1 MAINVNKVYR
11 TVLSILNR
19 EQRGYLT
26 PDQFNRLGR
35 QAQLSLLDKS
45 FYDYNRHLTRRNIQ
59 GVNSEYG
66 NIVDRIEEKIDVLS
80 REASISLTNGVYDTG
95 NLSDTIYK
103 IIQLT
108 TDNRATEVEQV
119 KKSELTYM
127 NASKLTA
134 PTTDFPAY
142 YLEGNNIKI
151 FPTTVSSATLDYI
164 KNPADP
170 SWEYTLGSS
179 GQYIYDSVNSVDFE
193 LHISEEVDLVIKI
206 LSLAGVI
213 IKDPTVIQ
221 MAQAEQNV
229 NFNQENS

>member
-1 MAINVNKVYR
+1 MAINVNSVYR
-11 TVLSILNR
+11 VILSVLNK

-26 PDQFNRLGR
+26 PDQFNRLGK
-35 QAQLSLLDKS
+35 QAQLGLLDKS

-66 NIVDRIEEKIDVLS
+66 DIADRIEEKIDVLS

-108 TDNRATEVEQV
+108 TDNRAIEVEQV

-134 PTTDFPAY
+134 PTSNFPAY
-142 YLEGNNIKI
+142 YLEGDNIKI

-164 KNPADP
+164 KKPADP
-170 SWEYTLGSS
+170 KWAFTTGNG
-179 GQYIYDSVNSVDFE
+179 GQYTYDENNSVDFE
-193 LHISEEVDLVIKI
+193 LHPSEETDLVVKI
-206 LSLAGVI
+206 LALAGVV

-221 MAQAEQNV
+221 IAQAEEAN
-229 NFNQENS
+229 NFNQENA

>member
-1 MAINVNKVYR
+1 MAINVNSVYR
-11 TVLSILNR
+11 VVLSVLNK

-26 PDQFNRLGR
+26 PDQFNRLGK
-35 QAQLSLLDKS
+35 QAQLGLLDKS

-66 NIVDRIEEKIDVLS
+66 DIADRIEEKIDVLS
-80 REASISLTNGVYDTG
+80 REASISLTSGVYDTG

-103 IIQLT
+103 IIQVT
-108 TDNRATEVEQV
+108 TDSRATEVEQV

-142 YLEGNNIKI
+142 YLEGENIKI
-151 FPTTVSSATLDYI
+151 FPTTITSAVLDYI
-164 KNPADP
+164 KKPADP
-170 SWEYTLGSS
+170 VWAFTVGGN
-179 GQYIYDSVNSVDFE
+179 GQYVYDDVNSKDFE
-193 LHISEEVDLVIKI
+193 LHPSEETDLVIKI
-206 LSLAGVI
+206 LALAGVV
-213 IKDPTVIQ
+213 IKDPTLV
-221 MAQAEQNV
+221 QAAATEEAN

>member
-1 MAINVNKVYR
+1 MAINVNSVYR
-11 TVLSILNR
+11 VVLSVLNK

-26 PDQFNRLGR
+26 PDQFNRLGK
-35 QAQLSLLDKS
+35 QAQLGLLDKS

-66 NIVDRIEEKIDVLS
+66 DNADRIEEKIDMLS
-80 REASISLTNGVYDTG
+80 REASISLTNGVYDTS

-108 TDNRATEVEQV
+108 TDSRATEVEQV

-134 PTTDFPAY
+134 PSSDFPAY
-142 YLEGNNIKI
+142 YLEGENIKV
-151 FPTTVSSATLDYI
+151 FPTTVSSVVLDYV
-164 KNPADP
+164 KKPADP
-170 SWEYTLGSS
+170 KWAYTTGNG
-179 GQYIYDSVNSVDFE
+179 GQYTYDSNASIDFE
-193 LHISEEVDLVIKI
+193 LHPSEETDLVVKI
-206 LSLAGVI
+206 LALAGVV

-221 MAQAEQNV
+221 VAQTEEAN
-229 NFNQENS
+229 NFNQENL

>member
-1 MAINVNKVYR
+1 MAINVNSVYR
-11 TVLSILNR
+11 VILSVLNK

-26 PDQFNRLGR
+26 PDQFNRLGK
-35 QAQLSLLDKS
+35 QAQLGLLDKS

-66 NIVDRIEEKIDVLS
+66 DIADRIEEKIDVLS

-134 PTTDFPAY
+134 PTSNFPAY
-142 YLEGNNIKI
+142 YLEGDNIKI

-164 KNPADP
+164 KKPADP
-170 SWEYTLGSS
+170 KWAFTTGNG
-179 GQYIYDSVNSVDFE
+179 GQYTYDENNSVDFE
-193 LHISEEVDLVIKI
+193 LHPSEETDLVVKI
-206 LSLAGVI
+206 LALAGVV

-221 MAQAEQNV
+221 IAQAEEAN
-229 NFNQENS
+229 NFNQENA

>member
-1 MAINVNKVYR
+1 MAVNVNSVYR
-11 TVLSILNR
+11 VILSVLNK

-26 PDQFNRLGR
+26 PDQFNRLGK
-35 QAQLSLLDKS
+35 QAQLGLLDKS

-66 NIVDRIEEKIDVLS
+66 DIADRIEEKIDVLS

-108 TDNRATEVEQV
+108 TDNRATEIEQV

-134 PTTDFPAY
+134 PTSNFPAY
-142 YLEGNNIKI
+142 YLEGDNIKV

-164 KNPADP
+164 KKPADP
-170 SWEYTLGSS
+170 KWAFTTGSG
-179 GQYIYDSVNSVDFE
+179 GQYTYDQSSSVDFE
-193 LHISEEVDLVIKI
+193 LHPSEETDLVVKI
-206 LSLAGVI
+206 LALAGVV

-221 MAQAEQNV
+221 IAQAEEAN
-229 NFNQENS
+229 NFNQENA

>member
-1 MAINVNKVYR
+1 MAINVNSVYR
-11 TVLSILNR
+11 VILSVLNK

-26 PDQFNRLGR
+26 PDQFNRLGK
-35 QAQLSLLDKS
+35 QAQLGLLDKS

-66 NIVDRIEEKIDVLS
+66 DIADRIEEKIDVLS
-80 REASISLTNGVYDTG
+80 KEASISFTNGVYDTG

-108 TDNRATEVEQV
+108 TGGRATEVEQV

-134 PTTDFPAY
+134 PTSDFPAY

-151 FPTTVSSATLDYI
+151 FPTTVTSATLDYI
-164 KNPADP
+164 KKPADP
-170 SWEYTLGSS
+170 IWAFTVGGN
-179 GQYIYDSVNSVDFE
+179 GQYIYNSSSSVNFE
-193 LHISEEVDLVIKI
+193 LHPSEETDLVTKI
-206 LSLAGVI
+206 LALAGVV

-221 MAQAEQNV
+221 IAQAEEAN
-229 NFNQENS
+229 NFNQENA

>member
-1 MAINVNKVYR
+1 MAINVNSVYR
-11 TVLSILNR
+11 VILSVLNK

-26 PDQFNRLGR
+26 PDQFNRLGK
-35 QAQLSLLDKS
+35 QAQLGLLDKS

-66 NIVDRIEEKIDVLS
+66 DIADRIEEKIDVLS
-80 REASISLTNGVYDTG
+80 REASISLTNGVYDTT

-108 TDNRATEVEQV
+108 ANNRVTEIEQL

-134 PTTDFPAY
+134 PTANFPAY
-142 YLEGNNIKI
+142 YLEGDNIKV
-151 FPTTVSSATLDYI
+151 FPTTIDSATLDYI
-164 KNPADP
+164 KKPADP
-170 SWEYTLGSS
+170 KWAFTTGNG
-179 GQYIYDSVNSVDFE
+179 GQYTYDESNSVDFE
-193 LHISEEVDLVIKI
+193 IHPSEETDLVVKI
-206 LSLAGVI
+206 LALAGVV

-221 MAQAEQNV
+221 IAQAEEAN
-229 NFNQENS
+229 NFNQENA

>member
-1 MAINVNKVYR
+1 MAINVNSVYR
-11 TVLSILNR
+11 VILSVLNK

-26 PDQFNRLGR
+26 PDQFNRLGK
-35 QAQLSLLDKS
+35 QAQLGLLDKS

-66 NIVDRIEEKIDVLS
+66 DIADRIEEKIDVLS

-108 TDNRATEVEQV
+108 TDSRATEIEQV

-134 PTTDFPAY
+134 PTSDFPAY
-142 YLEGNNIKI
+142 YLEGDNIKV
-151 FPTTVSSATLDYI
+151 FPTTVSSAILDYI
-164 KNPADP
+164 KKPADP
-170 SWEYTLGSS
+170 NWAFTIGGS
-179 GQYIYDSVNSVDFE
+179 GQYIYDANNSVDFE
-193 LHISEEVDLVIKI
+193 IHPSEETDLVVKI
-206 LSLAGVI
+206 LALAGVV

-221 MAQAEQNV
+221 VAQAEEAN
-229 NFNQENS
+229 NFNQENA